1 MLYVKATLGGSLMP
15 AGRELNISLSTRLS
29 PSCRRPMPKYCLP
42 CTPLEVSSS
51 TWPKIRKSKT
61 NADDIFSIIFANFN
75 SLGYKNSRSCSLTR
89 PENVPRQ
96 TNLGNWFGGFE
107 ISSSVFE
114 VLNDR
119 LAFHFHADREI
130 EGERV
135 RKRRKI
141 AQKCAERARE
151 LNIERA
157 AFSLST
163 FFGESRFHRH
173 IVYTYD
179 ICSVLHFVHLSFWSS
194 SSFMVCSHNKT
205 ACTWPEMPRI
215 CFDVGKQAVFSSSL
229 H

>member
-119 LAFHFHADREI
+119 LAFHFHADRER
-130 EGERV
+130 EGERE
-135 RKRRKI
+135 RKRQQDRAKMRRES
-141 AQKCAERARE
+141 ERAE
-151 LNIERA
+151 HWESCV
-157 AFSLST
+157 FPFE
-163 FFGESRFHRH
+163 FFWGEQ
-173 IVYTYD
+173 V
-179 ICSVLHFVHLSFWSS
+179 
-194 SSFMVCSHNKT
+194 
-205 ACTWPEMPRI
+205 P
-215 CFDVGKQAVFSSSL
+215 
-229 H
+229 